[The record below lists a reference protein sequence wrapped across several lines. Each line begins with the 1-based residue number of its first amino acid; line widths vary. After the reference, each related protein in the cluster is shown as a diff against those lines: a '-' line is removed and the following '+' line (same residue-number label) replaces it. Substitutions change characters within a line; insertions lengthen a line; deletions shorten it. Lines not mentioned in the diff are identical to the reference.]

1 MSNADTMRQFYDRVN
16 AGDIDGFSALIADDM
31 IEHEKIEG
39 LPQTKE
45 GVVQFFEMFRAA
57 FSDLRMEAEDII
69 ESGDKAWARIR
80 ITGTNDGE
88 FMGMPATGKSV
99 DLQAVD
105 IVRFNDEGSG
115 RGALGRHR
123 LDDDDATARSRA
135 GAAAGLDR
143 QRSWIRDGRLAGEAL
158 ADVDGRPAVHEPLAL
173 EQRHVLGWA
182 EGDDGVRVVAGERG
196 LRHRVVPASRRSAIS
211 RGGEKWRSSAQSA
224 QPNAAGARGRR
235 SRTRRRTE
243 TACRSSSSSP

>member
-1 MSNADTMRQFYDRVN
+1 MSNADTMRQFYERVN

-57 FSDLRMEAEDII
+57 FSDLRMDAEDII

-105 IVRFNDEGSG
+105 IVRFNEEGVAAEHWGVTDSMTMMQQ
-115 RGALGRHR
+115 LG
-123 LDDDDATARSRA
+123 
-135 GAAAGLDR
+135 
-143 QRSWIRDGRLAGEAL
+143 
-158 ADVDGRPAVHEPLAL
+158 
-173 EQRHVLGWA
+173 
-182 EGDDGVRVVAGERG
+182 
-196 LRHRVVPASRRSAIS
+196 VVPE
-211 RGGEKWRSSAQSA
+211 GPPG
-224 QPNAAGARGRR
+224 
-235 SRTRRRTE
+235 
-243 TACRSSSSSP
+243 